1 MDFLRQ
7 HKNEAI
13 LSSRTLCQTNLRV
26 RTRRTRLFGFWVA
39 ELLDFNAQNASQY
52 VEDLLLVD
60 LTGGCHEL
68 LERAHQD
75 LLSANIYM
83 SETSLQHQADRFWT
97 LATEDLKEL

>member
-7 HKNEAI
+7 HKGEASPSP
-13 LSSRTLCQTNLRV
+13 LTLCQTNLRV
-26 RTRRTRLFGFWVA
+26 RTRRTRLFGLWVA

-60 LTGGCHEL
+60 LTGGCHAL

-83 SETSLQHQADRFWT
+83 SETSLQHHADRFWT
-97 LATEDLKEL
+97 LATEGVREL